1 MKIIFRIL
9 GQMLAQVF
17 VFLTFFFM
25 LGGVVLFA
33 QYLISAAGEFHWV
46 AGVIVGVIWLIGI
59 ILLCFAIWYA
69 MSPSAPKWVRDYFL
83 IRKRTG
89 EEASVA
95 EQFPAATLL
104 SLICI
109 AILSAVFVLTGLS
122 AILASQGLLA
132 YVVESAPEKSMT
144 ELLFRL
150 YMWHTI
156 DVIPFIDIWKAY
168 DVHPPIRPENFWAQ
182 SIVLVFRTAIV
193 GFAISVIVQSLR
205 FNRENTSSATE
216 AEG

>member
-1 MKIIFRIL
+1 MKIIFRTL

-17 VFLTFFFM
+17 VFLTFFLM
-25 LGGVVLFA
+25 LGGVVIFA
-33 QYLISAAGEFHWV
+33 QQSVSAAGKFHWV
-46 AGVIVGVIWLIGI
+46 AGVGVGVVWLIGI

-69 MSPSAPKWVRDYFL
+69 MSPTAPKWLRDHFV
-83 IRKRTG
+83 IRKRSG
-89 EEASVA
+89 EEAGVA

-104 SLICI
+104 ALICI
-109 AILSAVFVLTGLS
+109 SILTAVFALTGLS
-122 AILASQGLLA
+122 AILASQGMLT
-132 YVVESAPEKSMT
+132 YVIESAPEKSMT

-168 DVHPPIRPENFWAQ
+168 DFHPPIRPENFWAQ

-193 GFAISVIVQSLR
+193 GFAISIIAQSLR
-205 FNRENTSSATE
+205 FNRENPSSASE
-216 AEG
+216 AGG